1 VTAGEGSVAEELE
14 AARRE
19 LREGAVNAAAARLEA
34 LRGRAPED
42 ARVAAGLARAYL
54 RQGRVDAALTVAED
68 AVRRAPASGVALV
81 ALGQS
86 RKAAHDLEGAL
97 EAFTRARAADDTPFV
112 STQLGRVLLALGR
125 ADAALEAARTALRRH
140 GRELGLLELEGDAL
154 QRLDRR
160 EEAIASYEAARALKP
175 ADPMAERRLLE
186 ARLHELPA
194 EEAIGEVTR
203 LLEVPSYAERGWLHA
218 VHGRLLHEA
227 GRHAEAA
234 AAFRR
239 ALAADPDDA
248 FVRRLLGFAAWKA
261 GEADAAIQALRP
273 LFLADPGDRY
283 VRATLLAAY
292 ARAGRAADATAAVEE
307 ALRAHPEAK
316 GLYGELKRLRRQGEA
331 AAAPEAAGGATPAA
345 APKPRG
351 RKPKRAREAEQLELV
366 PGPAIEAG
374 ARMGTDPGKKAN
386 RGR

>member
-1 VTAGEGSVAEELE
+1 MGAVGERPLAEELE

-19 LREGAVNAAAARLEA
+19 LREGAVAAAAARLEA
-34 LRGRAPED
+34 LRGRAPGD

-54 RQGRVDAALTVAED
+54 RLGRVDAALAVAEEG
-68 AVRRAPASGVALV
+68 VRRAPTSGVVLV
-81 ALGQS
+81 ALGQA
-86 RKAAHDLEGAL
+86 RKAAHDLEGAV
-97 EAFTRARAADDTPFV
+97 EAFTRARAAEDNAFV
-112 STQLGRVLLALGR
+112 STQVGRALLALGR
-125 ADAALEAARTALRRH
+125 AEEALEAARTALRRH
-140 GRELGLLELEGDAL
+140 GRDLQLLQMEGDAL
-154 QRLDRR
+154 QRLGRR
-160 EEAIASYEAARALKP
+160 EEAIASYEAARALEP

-186 ARLHELPA
+186 ARLRELPA
-194 EEAIGEVTR
+194 EEAITEVAR

-227 GRHAEAA
+227 GHHAEAA

-273 LFLADPGDRY
+273 LFLADPSDRY

-292 ARAGRAADATAAVEE
+292 GHVGRADEATATVEE
-307 ALRAHPEAK
+307 ALHAHPEAK
-316 GLYGELKRLRRQGEA
+316 ALYGELRRLRKPGEA
-331 AAAPEAAGGATPAA
+331 TAPAEAEEPP
-345 APKPRG
+345 APKARRPR
-351 RKPKRAREAEQLELV
+351 AAEQLELGMT
-366 PGPAIEAG
+366 PGAKP
-374 ARMGTDPGKKAN
+374 RKR